1 MPPEGSRPEEPRM
14 DNFLRIV
21 SQSDNIP
28 ILLLLV
34 AVLFCLYLSL
44 RQAFRH
50 DRLIAR
56 GRKDEIYDEMVK

>member
-1 MPPEGSRPEEPRM
+1 M

-21 SQSDNIP
+21 SMPDNIP

-34 AVLFCLYLSL
+34 SVLFCLYVAM

-50 DRLIAR
+50 DRYISQ
-56 GRKDEIYDEMVK
+56 GRKDDIYDEMIK